1 MGEESPI
8 CEIKTESGVGRHRTA
23 HHNLLLPCNDLP
35 FEARPGDTRKFSTAM
50 SCLVSPQASNVKK
63 DSSNEE
69 SEGLSLLR
77 GPKSCCR
84 TLFSFNRKVEYAGL
98 KISGEGTW
106 NPHTL
111 RNKALVTNV
120 GKKAGLL
127 LSTIIMCVCE
137 FWIDPPI
144 HFACNKVMKSS
155 LTLLTL
161 KKCNLSSYNNYILFF
176 QKKAGSNWL
185 IKQTIR
191 YSTRYL
197 SLVEYILAKFDFQKS
212 RWINY

>member
-1 MGEESPI
+1 MKLRLNP
-8 CEIKTESGVGRHRTA
+8 VW
-23 HHNLLLPCNDLP
+23 
-35 FEARPGDTRKFSTAM
+35 GDTARLTITFYCHVMIFLLKKGLVTPAKRSKRKFSTAM

-84 TLFSFNRKVEYAGL
+84 TLFSFNRKVEYAGP

-137 FWIDPPI
+137 F
-144 HFACNKVMKSS
+144 
-155 LTLLTL
+155 
-161 KKCNLSSYNNYILFF
+161 
-176 QKKAGSNWL
+176 
-185 IKQTIR
+185 
-191 YSTRYL
+191 
-197 SLVEYILAKFDFQKS
+197 
-212 RWINY
+212 